1 MNKGILFSIL
11 AGVVLTI
18 AGCVNTVDN
27 RTRAGVPFIKDQMA
41 ARYQRPLTEV
51 FEAARNAVKAYG
63 ILSNES
69 TLLSTSNS
77 VRVVEGRVN
86 QRLVWVRV
94 EAIEPQLTEVT
105 VQARTTWGGRDLEVA
120 HEIEKR
126 VALELVR

>member
-18 AGCVNTVDN
+18 TGCVNTVDD
-27 RTRAGVPFIKDQMA
+27 RSRAGVPFIKDQMA
-41 ARYQRPLTEV
+41 ARYQRPLVEV

-63 ILSNES
+63 TLNNES
-69 TLLSTSNS
+69 TLLSSSNS
-77 VRVVEGRVN
+77 VRIVEGRVN

-105 VQARTTWGGRDLEVA
+105 VQSRTKWGGRDLEVA

-126 VALELVR
+126 VALELIR

>member
-18 AGCVNTVDN
+18 TGCVNTVDD
-27 RTRAGVPFIKDQMA
+27 RSRAGVPFVKDKMA
-41 ARYQRPLTEV
+41 ARYERPMAEV
-51 FEAARNAVKAYG
+51 FDAARNAVKAYG
-63 ILSNES
+63 MLSNES

-94 EAIEPQLTEVT
+94 EAIDPRLTEVT
-105 VQARTTWGGRDLEVA
+105 VQARTKWGGRDLEVA